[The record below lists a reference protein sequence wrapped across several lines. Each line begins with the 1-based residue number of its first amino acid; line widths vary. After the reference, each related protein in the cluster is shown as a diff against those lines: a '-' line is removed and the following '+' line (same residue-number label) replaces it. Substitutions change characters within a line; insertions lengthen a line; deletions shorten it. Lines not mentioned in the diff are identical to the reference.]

1 MGFVYPFQK
10 MEIIGHVEREVFMN
24 SDDREI
30 LKAVQ
35 KNADM
40 AIKAI
45 GVVSEKTH
53 SREFSRELAKDKLMY
68 SVIQNKAT
76 DMLNNEQADSYHPSA
91 AADMLLTGGIHMST
105 IADCSTG
112 KLAELMIQNSSRGLT
127 GMWKS
132 INHHQNYCNTSMEI
146 AKEFMTFEEKTI
158 ARLKK
163 FL

>member
-1 MGFVYPFQK
+1 
-10 MEIIGHVEREVFMN
+10 MN
-24 SDDREI
+24 RDDKEI

-40 AIKAI
+40 AMKTIGIVAEKA
-45 GVVSEKTH
+45 H
-53 SREFSRELAKDKLMY
+53 STEFSRELAKERLMY

-76 DMLNNEQADSYHPSA
+76 DRLNQEELDSYNPSA
-91 AADMLLTGGIHMST
+91 AQDMVHAGSIHMST
-105 IADCSTG
+105 LTDCSTG
-112 KLAELMIQNSSRGLT
+112 KLAEILIQNSSRCLT

-132 INHHQNYCNTSMEI
+132 INHHQNYGNTSMEI

-158 ARLKK
+158 TRLKK

>member
-1 MGFVYPFQK
+1 
-10 MEIIGHVEREVFMN
+10 MN

-40 AIKAI
+40 AIKTI
-45 GVVSEKTH
+45 GIVAEKTR
-53 SREFSRELAKDKLMY
+53 STEFSQELAKERLMY

-76 DMLNNEQADSYHPSA
+76 DRLNNEEMDSYNPSA
-91 AADMLLTGGIHMST
+91 AEDMFLAGGIHMST
-105 IADCSTG
+105 LTNCSTG
-112 KLAELMIQNSSRGLT
+112 KLAELMIQNSNRGLT
-127 GMWKS
+127 GIWKS
-132 INHHQNYCNTSMEI
+132 INHHQNYGNTSMEI

>member
-1 MGFVYPFQK
+1 
-10 MEIIGHVEREVFMN
+10 MN
-24 SDDREI
+24 NDDREI

-45 GVVSEKTH
+45 GIVSEKT
-53 SREFSRELAKDKLMY
+53 RNTEFSQELAKEKLMY

-76 DMLNNEQADSYHPSA
+76 DRLNNEELGGYNPSA
-91 AADMLLTGGIHMST
+91 AEDMLLAGGIHMST
-105 IADCSTG
+105 LTNCSTG
-112 KLAELMIQNSSRGLT
+112 KLAELVIQHSNRGLT

-132 INHHQNYCNTSMEI
+132 INHHQNYGNTSMEI

>member
-1 MGFVYPFQK
+1 
-10 MEIIGHVEREVFMN
+10 MN
-24 SDDREI
+24 GDDREI

-45 GVVSEKTH
+45 GVVAEKTRDTELSH
-53 SREFSRELAKDKLMY
+53 ELAKEKLMY

-76 DMLNNEQADSYHPSA
+76 DRLNNEQIDSYNPSA
-91 AADMLLTGGIHMST
+91 AADMLLTGSLHMGT
-105 IADCSTG
+105 LTNCSTG
-112 KLAELMIQNSSRGLT
+112 RLAELMIQNSSRGLT

-132 INHHQNYCNTSMEI
+132 INHHQNHCNTSMEI
-146 AKEFMTFEEKTI
+146 AKEFMSFEEKSI
-158 ARLKK
+158 GRLKK

>member
-1 MGFVYPFQK
+1 
-10 MEIIGHVEREVFMN
+10 MN

-40 AIKAI
+40 AIKTI
-45 GVVSEKTH
+45 GVVAEKTH
-53 SREFSRELAKDKLMY
+53 STALSRELAKEKLMY

-76 DMLNNEQADSYHPSA
+76 DRLNNEQADSYQPSA
-91 AADMLLTGGIHMST
+91 AADMLLAGGIHMIT
-105 IADCSTG
+105 LEDCSTG
-112 KLAELMIQNSSRGLT
+112 KLAEVVIQNNNRGLT

>member
-1 MGFVYPFQK
+1 
-10 MEIIGHVEREVFMN
+10 MN

-40 AIKAI
+40 AIKTI
-45 GVVSEKTH
+45 GIMAEKTRNTELSH
-53 SREFSRELAKDKLMY
+53 ELAREKLMY

-76 DMLNNEQADSYHPSA
+76 DKLTGEYAEGYHTSVA
-91 AADMLLTGGIHMST
+91 EDMLLAGGLHMST
-105 IADCSTG
+105 LTNCSTG
-112 KLAELMIQNSSRGLT
+112 RLAELMIKNSSRGLT

-132 INHHQNYCNTSMEI
+132 INHHQNHGNTSMEI
-146 AKEFMTFEEKTI
+146 AKEFMNLEEKSI
-158 ARLKK
+158 DRLKK

>member
-1 MGFVYPFQK
+1 
-10 MEIIGHVEREVFMN
+10 MN

-45 GVVSEKTH
+45 GVVAQKARSAAL
-53 SREFSRELAKDKLMY
+53 SRELAKDKLMY

-76 DMLNNEQADSYHPSA
+76 DRLNNEQADSYQPSA
-91 AADMLLTGGIHMST
+91 AADMLLAGGIHMST
-105 IADCSTG
+105 LADCSTG

>member
-1 MGFVYPFQK
+1 
-10 MEIIGHVEREVFMN
+10 MN

-40 AIKAI
+40 AMKTIGIVAEKAR
-45 GVVSEKTH
+45 SA
-53 SREFSRELAKDKLMY
+53 EFSQELAKERLMY

-76 DMLNNEQADSYHPSA
+76 DRLNQEKLDSYNPSA
-91 AADMLLTGGIHMST
+91 AQDMVHAGSIHMST
-105 IADCSTG
+105 LTDCSTG
-112 KLAELMIQNSSRGLT
+112 KLAEVLIQNSSRGLT

-132 INHHQNYCNTSMEI
+132 INHHQNYGNTSMEI
-146 AKEFMTFEEKTI
+146 AREFMTFEEKTI

>member
-1 MGFVYPFQK
+1 
-10 MEIIGHVEREVFMN
+10 MN
-24 SDDREI
+24 QDDREI

-40 AIKAI
+40 AIKTI
-45 GVVSEKTH
+45 GVVAEKTN
-53 SREFSRELAKDKLMY
+53 STVFSRELAKEKLMY

-76 DMLNNEQADSYHPSA
+76 DRLNNEQADSYHPSA
-91 AADMLLTGGIHMST
+91 ANDLFLAGGIHMST
-105 IADCSTG
+105 LADCSTG
-112 KLAELMIQNSSRGLT
+112 KLAEVVIQNSSRGLT

-158 ARLKK
+158 TRLKK

>member
-1 MGFVYPFQK
+1 
-10 MEIIGHVEREVFMN
+10 MN

-35 KNADM
+35 KNTDM
-40 AIKAI
+40 AIKTI
-45 GVVSEKTH
+45 GIVAEKTR
-53 SREFSRELAKDKLMY
+53 STEFSQELAKDRLMY

-76 DMLNNEQADSYHPSA
+76 DRLNQESMDGYNPSA
-91 AADMLLTGGIHMST
+91 AEDMVLAGGIHMST
-105 IADCSTG
+105 LTNCSTG
-112 KLAELMIQNSSRGLT
+112 KLAELMIQNSNRGLT

-132 INHHQNYCNTSMEI
+132 INHHQNYGNMSMEI
-146 AKEFMTFEEKTI
+146 AKEFMAFEEKTI